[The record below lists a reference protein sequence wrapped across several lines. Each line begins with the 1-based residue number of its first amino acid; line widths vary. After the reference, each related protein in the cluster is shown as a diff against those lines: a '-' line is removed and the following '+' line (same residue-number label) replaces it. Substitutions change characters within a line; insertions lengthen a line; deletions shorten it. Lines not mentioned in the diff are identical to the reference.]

1 MFAPRLAAMAAL
13 SLVSVAP
20 AAAQPASVTIYLW
33 SFNYAPKPIYL
44 RAGRPVTLT
53 FVNRSGSSHDFVARS
68 FFANSRILSGMG
80 MGSAM
85 GQGMGMGKAMDGMV
99 DLRGGETKR
108 VTLVPRA
115 GTYPVHCSHFMHKQ
129 LGMSDVIVVN

>member
-13 SLVSVAP
+13 SLVSVTP
-20 AAAQPASVTIYLW
+20 AAAQPAAVTIYVW
-33 SFNYAPKPIYL
+33 SFSYAPRPIYL

-68 FFANSRILSGMG
+68 FFANSRIMSGMG
-80 MGSAM
+80 MGSGM
-85 GQGMGMGKAMDGMV
+85 GGGMGKAMNGMV

-129 LGMSDVIVVN
+129 LGMSDVIVVS